1 MFSCRNKKNISTFWM
16 KTRLL
21 WSNVIYF
28 QGRDLEREPVERE
41 TIGNI
46 SSFIAVPVAESTSNL
61 PLHQTSP
68 IQQIELNESID
79 IDVDQSIEDLV
90 SQSISSSTE
99 TQTNIFFMKG
109 DF

>member
-1 MFSCRNKKNISTFWM
+1 M

-28 QGRDLEREPVERE
+28 QGRDSEIEPAERE

-68 IQQIELNESID
+68 IQKIEVNESTD
-79 IDVDQSIEDLV
+79 IDVDIIIIIIIMSLFYEDDIF
-90 SQSISSSTE
+90 SKQC
-99 TQTNIFFMKG
+99 TNLTYG
-109 DF
+109 PL